1 MVDDVVALCE
11 YLCRVNFVSGINQ
24 SGTSSLERHNPRHDS
39 GGWVHERVFLLRPP
53 RTCDV
58 FFNLHFYLIPHS
70 LPLLFLSFGICS
82 SCCSNAFSIILNA
95 RRASSLRAPDRGG
108 FGHNARNT
116 RDSEPQLYDLWSPMN
131 GVWLISPSWP
141 AQSPGVPER
150 CKIRKRE
157 RAECL
162 REAGFES
169 AIPDPRLRPP

>member
-1 MVDDVVALCE
+1 M
-11 YLCRVNFVSGINQ
+11 
-24 SGTSSLERHNPRHDS
+24 
-39 GGWVHERVFLLRPP
+39 HERVFLLRPP

-70 LPLLFLSFGICS
+70 LPPLFRYLFQLLFQCVFDHFECETRFF
-82 SCCSNAFSIILNA
+82 AP
-95 RRASSLRAPDRGG
+95 RRRPGRVWSQRP
-108 FGHNARNT
+108 NT
-116 RDSEPQLYDLWSPMN
+116 RDSEPQLYDFWSPMN